1 MTPLDLSVVLPVYNV
16 APYLRQCLDS
26 LANQERPAKEIIAV
40 DDGSTDESPA
50 ILAEYAAGRLPSLN
64 IIRQEN
70 GGLSAARNTGLRYAT
85 GKWLAFVDSD
95 DFVAPSMF
103 QTLVEAAERDDL
115 DIALCNGIYHFDDK
129 QPERPIYTAALE
141 GKHYPDSPLRRLIRA
156 GVRRGWLPGALTR
169 RGLAGADMLLYRHVE
184 LGDYPRSRKDM
195 GAYLRPEVLAA
206 ARPEATLE
214 LWRGLAQSYGR
225 GMDTASLMRADLWTY
240 LSEDC
245 LVKTDRASMDQ
256 SLEVRVP
263 LLGNPVLD
271 RVLEWPAAI
280 HYDAG
285 AARRCCG
292 RWPAGI
298 FPKQCGTGPSMVS
311 RCPCSTISTAS
322 GTPPASITSPAA
334 ENWPLSSMPP
344 PCNNRGGKPRPT
356 RPRGAWPTP
365 SWCC

>member
-1 MTPLDLSVVLPVYNV
+1 
-16 APYLRQCLDS
+16 
-26 LANQERPAKEIIAV
+26 
-40 DDGSTDESPA
+40 
-50 ILAEYAAGRLPSLN
+50 
-64 IIRQEN
+64 
-70 GGLSAARNTGLRYAT
+70 
-85 GKWLAFVDSD
+85 
-95 DFVAPSMF
+95 
-103 QTLVEAAERDDL
+103 
-115 DIALCNGIYHFDDK
+115 
-129 QPERPIYTAALE
+129 
-141 GKHYPDSPLRRLIRA
+141 
-156 GVRRGWLPGALTR
+156 
-169 RGLAGADMLLYRHVE
+169 MLLYRHVE

-285 AARRCCG
+285 GGKALLRALARRHLPEAVWNRPKHGFSVPLQHYFNGQWNAACEHYIARCG
-292 RWPAGI
+292 ELAPFLDAAAVQQSWREA
-298 FPKQCGTGPSMVS
+298 KVNQAS
-311 RCPCSTISTAS
+311 RRLAYTFVVLLIWLAAHPL
-322 GTPPASITSPAA
+322 TSD
-334 ENWPLSSMPP
+334 
-344 PCNNRGGKPRPT
+344 
-356 RPRGAWPTP
+356 
-365 SWCC
+365 

>member
-141 GKHYPDSPLRRLIRA
+141 TDLQTGRDWLKKRLSSRRILHMVWLHLYKRSFLTAHGLSFIPGRVHEDVVWTNQAFLSAKRVRYIDGAFYHYRIRQSRSGADLVRRSREYVIPCSIDNAMEIARLADTITEDEPLARLMRWQAFDSGNAVFHLINKLPSKQDRRQQLDTLWQSGFMKMMWKNAGSLLAKRKLIRHLI
-156 GVRRGWLPGALTR
+156 RK
-169 RGLAGADMLLYRHVE
+169 LLR
-184 LGDYPRSRKDM
+184 
-195 GAYLRPEVLAA
+195 
-206 ARPEATLE
+206 
-214 LWRGLAQSYGR
+214 
-225 GMDTASLMRADLWTY
+225 
-240 LSEDC
+240 
-245 LVKTDRASMDQ
+245 
-256 SLEVRVP
+256 
-263 LLGNPVLD
+263 
-271 RVLEWPAAI
+271 
-280 HYDAG
+280 
-285 AARRCCG
+285 
-292 RWPAGI
+292 
-298 FPKQCGTGPSMVS
+298 TG
-311 RCPCSTISTAS
+311 
-322 GTPPASITSPAA
+322 
-334 ENWPLSSMPP
+334 
-344 PCNNRGGKPRPT
+344 
-356 RPRGAWPTP
+356 
-365 SWCC
+365 